1 MYVDNLHHIQRA
13 SKSTPSRSTKW
24 QRAKELLTQLRKSI
38 ELSLSPCKEVRRQE
52 NLINKTLYERK

>member
-1 MYVDNLHHIQRA
+1 MQYVDNLHSIQRT

-24 QRAKELLTQLRKSI
+24 QRAKELFTQLRKSI

-52 NLINKTLYERK
+52 NLINNIK